1 MCARVHGGAQSVA
14 CEKIAQGSKLQ
25 GLSETLEEGVD
36 EGTRSGDGREVVVT
50 WCVGVGSLEGG
61 DVGGNVLRLA
71 WRVSLVESW

>member
-50 WCVGVGSLEGG
+50 WRVGVEVSR
-61 DVGGNVLRLA
+61 VGM
-71 WRVSLVESW
+71 WVEMS